1 METFLETEDGGV
13 IMKEI
18 EKYAINKTNFKKLL
32 FEGKIDE
39 NLIKYLPK
47 PKTTIEKN
55 VDLKKYIN
63 ILLFD
68 KFD

>member
-1 METFLETEDGGV
+1 METYLEVVDGDV
-13 IMKEI
+13 ITKEI
-18 EKYAINKTNFKKLL
+18 EKYAIAKMNFKNLM
-32 FEGKIDE
+32 FEGKINQD
-39 NLIKYLPK
+39 LIKYLPK
-47 PKTTIEKN
+47 PKRTLEKK